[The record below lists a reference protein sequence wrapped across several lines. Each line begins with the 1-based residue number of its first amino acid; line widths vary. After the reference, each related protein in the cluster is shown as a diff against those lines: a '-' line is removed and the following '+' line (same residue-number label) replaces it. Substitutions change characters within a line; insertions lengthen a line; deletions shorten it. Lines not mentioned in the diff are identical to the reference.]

1 MGSCCTSSKNQNKG
15 KARLALQQIGKLF
28 THKSLPKIPKSM
40 QNRIDKNMWK
50 EFQNLCYT
58 ATVEQPPQSK
68 CFRWFSFYLTISG
81 IVLCFL
87 TVILIGLYGDPAD
100 CEMGRKRCDISGM
113 MLIFGFIAFVTGF
126 ICILINDTRS
136 KYDEEVRNNLNKSL
150 PKFNHKYRTK
160 IHFKLK
166 PKSTIFIID
175 FEFEIKQNISNN
187 KQNDMN
193 NTEKTLNVNKV
204 MISKSCKSGERRNK
218 LKHQQNN
225 QRLYNNTWYQNDVA
239 DTKVSITEHDV
250 KKCTQVT
257 YDEKWDYQKMAIQYT
272 KFTNGCLIL
281 KCIESELGLLNVPQ
295 LLSLH
300 GLYKQIMRGDN
311 NEQQPSYLYSEKTL
325 KWKAWNKYKG
335 LSKQQAMIEW
345 FKIYNKIYKIYPKI
359 FKKYEPNCNLN
370 IYDPFKFVNKHKNKS
385 QTQQRIKTAMEKIQK
400 VVCTRLKLS

>member
-1 MGSCCTSSKNQNKG
+1 MG
-15 KARLALQQIGKLF
+15 A
-28 THKSLPKIPKSM
+28 KICSM
-40 QNRIDKNMWK
+40 NA
-50 EFQNLCYT
+50 E
-58 ATVEQPPQSK
+58 
-68 CFRWFSFYLTISG
+68 
-81 IVLCFL
+81 
-87 TVILIGLYGDPAD
+87 
-100 CEMGRKRCDISGM
+100 
-113 MLIFGFIAFVTGF
+113 MLILGFIAFVIGC
-126 ICILINDTRS
+126 ICILINDSR
-136 KYDEEVRNNLNKSL
+136 YDEEVRNNLNKSL
-150 PKFNHKYRTK
+150 PKFNHKYGTK
-160 IHFKLK
+160 IHFNLK
-166 PKSTIFIID
+166 PKSCSIFIID

-193 NTEKTLNVNKV
+193 NTEKALNVNKV
-204 MISKSCKSGERRNK
+204 SKSFKNAERRNK
-218 LKHQQNN
+218 LLINS
-225 QRLYNNTWYQNDVA
+225 WYQHD
-239 DTKVSITEHDV
+239 DV
-250 KKCTQVT
+250 KKCTEVT
-257 YDEKWDYQKMAIQYT
+257 YAYDEKWDYQKMAIQYT

-281 KCIESELGLLNVPQ
+281 NCIESELQSKTNIPQ
-295 LLSLH
+295 LLSLHH